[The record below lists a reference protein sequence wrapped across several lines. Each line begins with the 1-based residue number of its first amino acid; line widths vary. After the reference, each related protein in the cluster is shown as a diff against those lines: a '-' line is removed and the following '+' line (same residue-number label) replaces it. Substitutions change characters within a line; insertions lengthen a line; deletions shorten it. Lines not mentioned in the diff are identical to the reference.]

1 MQFTYYNPT
10 KIYFGSQLDK
20 LGSVVKEYGDRV
32 LVMYGSSSAKK
43 HGVYNTVMESLKASG
58 LTVSEFSGVECNPQY
73 TTVNRAA
80 DVCKANDCNVI
91 VAVGGG
97 SVIDAAKVVTQA
109 RFYDGDCWDLVS
121 QKVSVDKGLPL
132 IAVPTIASAGSEND
146 AWAVI
151 SNKDT
156 NQKLDPWG
164 ESFQAVA
171 AFIDPTVT
179 YSVDK
184 YQTAVG
190 AADILSHVIDIRYF
204 IKQHKIAFIN
214 EWMESMCRNVIKYA
228 PVAIEDGSNEEA
240 RENLSWI
247 SALITGGIVDQ
258 GGNTDM
264 PLHLMEYGIAAFYEI
279 PHGHGIA
286 VLMPRWMQYILGEET
301 APAFY
306 RFGVECLGIEKG
318 LPAMEG
324 AQKTIDAL
332 SDWLYNRLG
341 LESHLAAMG
350 VDEAMLPEMA
360 KKAVRG
366 MPVVRSL
373 TDLNVQD
380 VENIFRMCM

>member
-1 MQFTYYNPT
+1 MSNTKKRNNFIALLAVYFAANIIFVMSPT
-10 KIYFGSQLDK
+10 FNVLQTEVFPNEPYTRILLISTISSLLMIPGSLVAGALLGKIKYKQMALISMGGIIICGVAPAFVHNLTAIYVFRGVVGFCIGLGFPLQSTMALQLFNDK
-20 LGSVVKEYGDRV
+20 ERPKYLGWATVSPCSTAS
-32 LVMYGSSSAKK
+32 LSSSWR
-43 HGVYNTVMESLKASG
+43 ASFG
-58 LTVSEFSGVECNPQY
+58 RSSRRL
-73 TTVNRAA
+73 
-80 DVCKANDCNVI
+80 
-91 VAVGGG
+91 
-97 SVIDAAKVVTQA
+97 
-109 RFYDGDCWDLVS
+109 
-121 QKVSVDKGLPL
+121 
-132 IAVPTIASAGSEND
+132 
-146 AWAVI
+146 
-151 SNKDT
+151 
-156 NQKLDPWG
+156 
-164 ESFQAVA
+164 A

-184 YQTAVG
+184 YRTALG

-301 APAFY
+301 APVFY
-306 RFGVECLGIEKG
+306 HFGVECLGIEKG